1 MKKPHVVIRILLG
14 IISVVLSIALFVGIF
29 TAMVIGNI
37 RVLTNKD
44 NLQTFISEILF
55 ATPKKHAPMI
65 LRQGVGVGGVKLD
78 EADAEMD
85 GTQQMIVDYVY
96 DMLKDQFG
104 DELPVS
110 EEKVEE
116 LLSESTVPEFLSEK
130 MASIMS
136 DVLTGETTT
145 TITSEEVVEL
155 IQENSELIQDTFG
168 VEITQEHL
176 DAVSEWVEEADIT
189 NTVQQVVQGN
199 LGLKDPET
207 GRPEEG
213 GVALAPEMQGS
224 VLQGMVSG
232 QVSVDNILNG
242 DIQTIL
248 AVFREITSVNILLT
262 ILGAC
267 AVLVVL
273 LFLVNYW
280 KPYAAVR
287 CVGITAMIA
296 ALPFLIPTVLVLAV
310 PAMFAEPGLSIVAL
324 VLRLTS
330 VVCIGLFVGG
340 VVLLAGSI
348 VWGTLAK
355 KKALAVAAAP
365 VAQQIPVMPQTPA
378 PQVIPM
384 QQEEV
389 PAVQEELVT
398 QEPEQP
404 QEV

>member
-1 MKKPHVVIRILLG
+1 MKKPHVAIRILLG

-55 ATPKKHAPMI
+55 ATPKKHAPVI

-176 DAVSEWVEEADIT
+176 DAVSDWVEEADIT

-213 GVALAPEMQGS
+213 SVALAPEMQGS

-232 QVSVDNILNG
+232 QVSVDSILNG

-355 KKALAVAAAP
+355 KKARALAAAP
-365 VAQQIPVMPQTPA
+365 VAQQIPVMQ
-378 PQVIPM
+378 QIP
-384 QQEEV
+384 V
-389 PAVQEELVT
+389 P
-398 QEPEQP
+398 
-404 QEV
+404 

>member
-55 ATPKKHAPMI
+55 ATPKKHAPVI

-248 AVFREITSVNILLT
+248 ALFREITSVNILLT

-365 VAQQIPVMPQTPA
+365 VAQQIPVMPQTSA

>member
-55 ATPKKHAPMI
+55 ATPKKHAPVI

-78 EADAEMD
+78 EADTGMD

-176 DAVSEWVEEADIT
+176 DAVSDWVEEADIT

-232 QVSVDNILNG
+232 QVSVDNILNS

-248 AVFREITSVNILLT
+248 ALFREVTSVNILLT

-348 VWGTLAK
+348 VWGTLVK
-355 KKALAVAAAP
+355 KKARAVAAAP
-365 VAQQIPVMPQTPA
+365 VVQQIPVMPQTPA
-378 PQVIPM
+378 PQVIPV

-398 QEPEQP
+398 EEPEQP

>member
-1 MKKPHVVIRILLG
+1 MKKTHVVIRILLG

-55 ATPKKHAPMI
+55 ATPKKHAPVI

-378 PQVIPM
+378 PQVIPV

>member
-14 IISVVLSIALFVGIF
+14 IISVVLCIALFVGIF

-78 EADAEMD
+78 EADTGMD

-199 LGLKDPET
+199 LGLKDTDT

-248 AVFREITSVNILLT
+248 ALFREITSVNILLT

-365 VAQQIPVMPQTPA
+365 VAQQIPVMPQTSA
-378 PQVIPM
+378 PQVIPV

>member
-55 ATPKKHAPMI
+55 ATPKKHAPVI

-78 EADAEMD
+78 EANAEMD

-96 DMLKDQFG
+96 GMLKDQFG

-176 DAVSEWVEEADIT
+176 DAVTQWVEEADIT
-189 NTVQQVVQGN
+189 TTVQEVVKGN
-199 LGLKDPET
+199 LGLKEPEDAQ
-207 GRPEEG
+207 PEAGGFMEKGDGQGSLLG
-213 GVALAPEMQGS
+213 GVM
-224 VLQGMVSG
+224 SG
-232 QVSVDNILNG
+232 QVSLDNVMNG
-242 DIQTIL
+242 DVQTL
-248 AVFREITSVNILLT
+248 LVLFREVTSVNVLLT
-262 ILGAC
+262 ILGGC

-296 ALPFLIPTVLVLAV
+296 SLPFLIPTVLVLAV
-310 PAMFAEPGLSIVAL
+310 PAMFADPALSIVAL

-330 VVCIGLFVGG
+330 VVCIGLFAGG

-355 KKALAVAAAP
+355 KKARALAAAP
-365 VAQQIPVMPQTPA
+365 VVQQIPVMPQIPV
-378 PQVIPM
+378 PQVIPV
-384 QQEEV
+384 QQEE

-398 QEPEQP
+398 EEPEQP

>member
-1 MKKPHVVIRILLG
+1 MKKTHVVIRILLG

-378 PQVIPM
+378 PQVIPV

>member
-1 MKKPHVVIRILLG
+1 MKIKKPPVVVRVLLG
-14 IISVVLSIALFVGIF
+14 IISVVLCIALFVGIF

-65 LRQGVGVGGVKLD
+65 LRQGVGVSGVKLD
-78 EADAEMD
+78 EADTGMD

-176 DAVSEWVEEADIT
+176 DAVTQWVEEADIT
-189 NTVQQVVQGN
+189 TTVQEVVKGN
-199 LGLKDPET
+199 LGLKGPEDT
-207 GRPEEG
+207 DSEEG
-213 GVALAPEMQGS
+213 GFMEKDDGQGS
-224 VLQGMVSG
+224 VLGGVMSG
-232 QVSVDNILNG
+232 QVSLDNVMNG
-242 DIQTIL
+242 DVQTLL
-248 AVFREITSVNILLT
+248 ALFREVTSVNVLLT
-262 ILGAC
+262 LLGGC
-267 AVLVVL
+267 AVLIVL
-273 LFLVNYW
+273 LFLANYW
-280 KPYAAVR
+280 KLHAALR
-287 CVGITAMIA
+287 GVGITSMIA
-296 ALPFLIPTVLVLAV
+296 ALPFCIPTALVFAV
-310 PAMFAEPGLSIVAL
+310 PSLFEVPGLNIVVML
-324 VLRLTS
+324 LRLTA
-330 VVCIGLFVGG
+330 VVSFGVFAGG
-340 VVLLAGSI
+340 VAMLVGSI
-348 VWGTLAK
+348 VWGSLSK
-355 KKALAVAAAP
+355 KKARAAALAATEP
-365 VAQQIPVMPQTPA
+365 VPVTVEVPVMDE
-378 PQVIPM
+378 PQV
-384 QQEEV
+384 
-389 PAVQEELVT
+389 
-398 QEPEQP
+398 
-404 QEV
+404 

>member
-14 IISVVLSIALFVGIF
+14 IISVVLCIALFVGIF

-55 ATPKKHAPMI
+55 ATPKKHAPVI

-78 EADAEMD
+78 EADTGMD

-96 DMLKDQFG
+96 DMLKDRFG

-232 QVSVDNILNG
+232 QVSVDSILNG

-365 VAQQIPVMPQTPA
+365 VAQQIPVMPQTSA
-378 PQVIPM
+378 PQVIPV

>member
-14 IISVVLSIALFVGIF
+14 IISVVLCIALFVGIF

-55 ATPKKHAPMI
+55 ATPKKHAPVI

-232 QVSVDNILNG
+232 QVSVDSILNG

-365 VAQQIPVMPQTPA
+365 VAQQIPVMPQTSA
-378 PQVIPM
+378 PQVIPV